1 MAVELLHLISQV
13 IETQSGTFR
22 HAHAQAEALQEALS
36 DKAAQRIARDSQNR
50 QGLCRSN
57 QLWRYMGE
65 WCAEFACQ
73 RLHSPPIPIGHR
85 RAPFLGHTAKAH
97 SLAVQELTSR
107 RLLAAQDFRRLLR
120 RETSLTIQEV

>member
-1 MAVELLHLISQV
+1 MAVEFRHFIAQV

-22 HAHAQAEALQEALS
+22 HAHTQAEALQEALS

-65 WCAEFACQ
+65 WCAELACQ
-73 RLHSPPIPIGHR
+73 RLHPSPIPIGHG

-107 RLLAAQDFRRLLR
+107 
-120 RETSLTIQEV
+120 